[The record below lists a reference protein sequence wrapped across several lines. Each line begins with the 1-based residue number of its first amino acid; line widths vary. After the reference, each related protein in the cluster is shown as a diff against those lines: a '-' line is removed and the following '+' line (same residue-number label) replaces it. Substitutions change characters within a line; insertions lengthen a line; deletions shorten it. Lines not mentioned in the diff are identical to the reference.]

1 MNLKTLT
8 NETLNQNLK
17 SLVKS
22 ERVLLSEILQLI
34 AEVDS
39 RKLYLKLA
47 YPSLFEYLTKELGYS
62 FGSAQRRIDA
72 ARLMQ
77 DVPDLNEKLESGL
90 LNLAQVSVL
99 QKSLR
104 EKTKQTGVKI
114 SSVEKQ
120 GLVNAM
126 QGKSLDQTQSL
137 IAQSLEIQIKTAAKT
152 HVQSDESVRLEITLS
167 KEQWEKLKTA
177 RELLSNSLPHGSW
190 DQMLE
195 YISDQVIK
203 QKTKTKT
210 KPKSKTKTEQETK
223 PVQKPKPAQK
233 TKPAAKQQMEKQAG
247 NSHAPAPIP
256 ERISSPIRRAIFVRD
271 RDCQHQDP
279 RSNRK
284 CGSKWN
290 LHVDH
295 IQPVWAG
302 GTSVLAN
309 LRLLCAAHN
318 LNRYREQSGI
328 R

>member
-1 MNLKTLT
+1 MSLKSLS

-22 ERVLLSEILQLI
+22 ERELLSEILQLI
-34 AEVDS
+34 SEVDR

-77 DVPDLNEKLESGL
+77 DVPDLNDKLESGL
-90 LNLAQVSVL
+90 LNLIQVSVL

-104 EKTKQTGVKI
+104 EKTRQTGAKI
-114 SSVEKQ
+114 TRAEKQ
-120 GLVNAM
+120 SLVKAM
-126 QGKSLDQTQSL
+126 EGKSIDQTQSL
-137 IAQSLEIQIKTAAKT
+137 IAQSLKIQIKTAAKT
-152 HVQSDESVRLEITLS
+152 QVQSDQSVRLEVTLS
-167 KEQWEKLKTA
+167 KDQWEKLKQA

-203 QKTKTKT
+203 QKTKL
-210 KPKSKTKTEQETK
+210 KSEIKTE
-223 PVQKPKPAQK
+223 QK
-233 TKPAAKQQMEKQAG
+233 TKPAEGQQTEKQTENAFVQ
-247 NSHAPAPIP
+247 SPTR
-256 ERISSPIRRAIFVRD
+256 ERISAPVKRAVFARD
-271 RDCQHQDP
+271 QNCQNQDP
-279 RSNRK
+279 KSNRK

-290 LHVDH
+290 LHIDH
-295 IQPVWAG
+295 VRPVWAG
-302 GTSVLAN
+302 GKSEITN

-318 LNRYREQSGI
+318 LDRYREQSGV

>member
-1 MNLKTLT
+1 MNLKTLS

-17 SLVKS
+17 SFVKL
-22 ERVLLSEILQLI
+22 ERELLSEILLLI
-34 AEVDS
+34 SEVDR

-77 DVPDLNEKLESGL
+77 DVPDLNDKLESGL

-104 EKTKQTGVKI
+104 EKAKQTGVKI
-114 SSVEKQ
+114 TPVEKQ
-120 GLVNAM
+120 SLVNAIE
-126 QGKSLDQTQSL
+126 GKSFDQTQSL

-152 HVQSDESVRLEITLS
+152 LVQSDESVRLEVTLS
-167 KEQWEKLKTA
+167 KEQWEKLKQA

-203 QKTKTKT
+203 QKTKS
-210 KPKSKTKTEQETK
+210 KSKTKLETEKKNMSSQEKKFETQAEN
-223 PVQKPKPAQK
+223 PLAPSPAR
-233 TKPAAKQQMEKQAG
+233 EK
-247 NSHAPAPIP
+247 
-256 ERISSPIRRAIFVRD
+256 ISSPIRRAIFARD
-271 RDCQHQDP
+271 QKCQHQD
-279 RSNRK
+279 SKSKRK
-284 CGSKWN
+284 CGSRWN
-290 LHVDH
+290 LHIDH
-295 IQPVWAG
+295 IKPVWAG
-302 GTSVLAN
+302 GRSEITN

-318 LNRYREQSGI
+318 LNRYRKQVGI